1 MADQVWLNNKTT
13 FGQMTIPP
21 LQAIDGVGHSENTPK
36 EWEFTFDD
44 ERQRII
50 LACIFAVISF
60 MGTFG
65 NSLVILAVLCSR
77 KLRTTTNVFVVSLAV
92 ADLLTCVF
100 LPWNIV
106 SILSFEEWPI
116 HDCFCVVAAI
126 VMYTCV
132 GCSVYTLAA
141 IALNRYTLITRRL
154 HIYRRFFN
162 TPKTVFMVAITWL
175 LPLLYSLIPVVSG
188 LGELGYDSKYS
199 TCTHKTNHPLS
210 DYYSLVQSIVIYPV
224 PLVIITVCYASVFT
238 YVRNHAKS
246 ITEGPDNSTSSH
258 TSHSQK
264 RRESSLPNRSTS
276 VISRR
281 QIKITQN
288 LFYVVCAFVICIT
301 PYCLSLIVPRSEP
314 VVPWAGALILVNSC
328 INPLIYG
335 TKHPQ
340 FKRVMGAIL
349 TCRFRNIPEPA
360 HFLRATQSRFTPR

>member
-1 MADQVWLNNKTT
+1 MANNLTSSWSSS
-13 FGQMTIPP
+13 
-21 LQAIDGVGHSENTPK
+21 VGHVTLPTNPDDGSGQFEPSPK
-36 EWEFTFDD
+36 EWEFKFDD

-50 LACIFAVISF
+50 LACIFCLIAFI
-60 MGTFG
+60 GTFG
-65 NSLVILAVLCSR
+65 NSLVVLAVLFSR
-77 KLRTTTNVFVVSLAV
+77 KLRTTTNVFVVSLAA

-100 LPWNIV
+100 LPFNVV

-116 HDCFCVVAAI
+116 HDCICVIAAV

-141 IALNRYTLITRRL
+141 IALNRYTLITRSL
-154 HIYRRFFN
+154 HVYRRFFS
-162 TPKTVFMVAITWL
+162 TPKTIFMVAITWL
-175 LPLLYSLIPVVSG
+175 LPLFYSLIPVMFG

-199 TCTHKTNHPLS
+199 TCTHKTSHPLS
-210 DYYSLVQSIVIYPV
+210 DYYSIVQAVVIYPV
-224 PLVIITVCYASVFT
+224 PLAIITLCYASVFM

-264 RRESSLPNRSTS
+264 RRESALPNRSTS

-281 QIKITQN
+281 QIQITQN

-314 VVPWAGALILVNSC
+314 VIPWAGALILVNSC

-340 FKRVMGAIL
+340 FKRVMGSIL
-349 TCRFRNIPEPA
+349 TCRLRNIPEPA